1 VKVLLTGGSGFV
13 GRSLAEALRE
23 RYTLFAPTHT
33 ELELLDAAA
42 VQAFVASRRIDVV
55 VHTAVRGGERVLEE
69 TLRMQLNL
77 LQLADR
83 VDRILYFGS
92 GAEYAKARD
101 LVKVKEEEAGTQV
114 PADPYGLAKLICNDM
129 ARSRKRV
136 VNLRLFGIYGPHE
149 GYLYKF
155 ISNAIVKNLLGL
167 DILIRQDV
175 VFDYLFVDDLV
186 PVVEHFLTSTSEF
199 ADYNVTPTE
208 SISLREL
215 ATLINRAAEQPS
227 EIEVAT
233 PGLNWEYTGA
243 NARLRAAIPTL
254 HFTSYEEGV
263 RRLFAFYAA
272 RHDSIDAAAVRQD
285 DYAARC
291 RTRQ

>member
-1 VKVLLTGGSGFV
+1 MKVLLTGGSGFV
-13 GRSLAEALRE
+13 GRNLAESLSDRF
-23 RYTLFAPTHT
+23 TLFAPTHR
-33 ELELLDAAA
+33 ELELLNPAA
-42 VQAFVASRRIDVV
+42 VEDFVAARRIDAV
-55 VHTAVRGGERVLEE
+55 VHTAVRGGERILEE
-69 TLRMQLNL
+69 ALRMQLNL

-92 GAEYAKARD
+92 GAEYAKTRD
-101 LVKVKEEEAGTQV
+101 LVKVKEDEAGAQI

-136 VNLRLFGIYGPHE
+136 VNLRLFGVYGPHE

-186 PVVEHFLTSTSEF
+186 PVVEHFLTSTFDF

-215 ATLINRAAEQPS
+215 ATLINRTAEQPS
-227 EIEVAT
+227 GIDVGM
-233 PGLNWEYTGA
+233 PGLNCQYTGD
-243 NARLRAAIPTL
+243 NTRLRAAIPTL

-272 RHDSIDAAAVRQD
+272 RRDSIDAAAVRQD
-285 DYAARC
+285 DYAVRC
-291 RTRQ
+291 KTRQ